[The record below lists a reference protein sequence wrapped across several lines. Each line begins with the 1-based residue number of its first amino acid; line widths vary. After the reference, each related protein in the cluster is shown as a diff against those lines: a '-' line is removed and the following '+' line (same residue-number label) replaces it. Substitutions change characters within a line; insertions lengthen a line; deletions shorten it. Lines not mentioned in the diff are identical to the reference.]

1 MRKILFFNGL
11 IFFISCTSTEINNTE
26 RSNVPANYS
35 YFLKVTVSDGGT
47 VTCYPHSNG
56 IGMYLGID
64 QSKLTPCR
72 NFPVMDG
79 TKIKVPA
86 RSQVLLVASPK
97 NGYSFSSWSNQVK
110 EDSIVVNLDS
120 FNTNISAFFRPIE

>member
-1 MRKILFFNGL
+1 
-11 IFFISCTSTEINNTE
+11 
-26 RSNVPANYS
+26 
-35 YFLKVTVSDGGT
+35 
-47 VTCYPHSNG
+47 
-56 IGMYLGID
+56 MYLGID

-72 NFPVMDG
+72 NLPVMDG

-97 NGYSFSSWSNQVK
+97 NGYSFSSWSNEVK

-120 FNTNISAFFRPIE
+120 FNTNISAFFKPIE